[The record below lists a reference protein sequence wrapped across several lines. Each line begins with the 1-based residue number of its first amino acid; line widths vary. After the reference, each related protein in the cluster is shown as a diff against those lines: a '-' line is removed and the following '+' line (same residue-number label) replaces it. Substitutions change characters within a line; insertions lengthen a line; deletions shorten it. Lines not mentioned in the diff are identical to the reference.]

1 MNIIILGAGAIGSLY
16 GAKLSKLNDVTLV
29 ARKKHADK
37 INKNCLKITGVEN
50 KKYKLN
56 ASTKIKKI
64 DDNSLIVLSTKIYDS
79 EKAIRP
85 IKNLIKKKNIILCLQ
100 NGYGSEDIV
109 KKIIGKKCLVLRG
122 VTAVGTSFLKPGV
135 IKINNVG
142 YTAIEKSKK
151 SKEIVENF
159 SECGLKGHVA
169 KNIKEDVWKKLIL
182 NCVLNP
188 LTAILSIKNMTIYDS
203 RLESVRKHI
212 IMECI
217 NVANKDG
224 IKFNYKKISDMIDRI
239 RQSDNLSSMYQD
251 VLKGR
256 KTEID
261 YLNGA
266 VVELG
271 KKYNIKCPV
280 NESLVAMIK
289 FLENKY

>member
-188 LTAILSIKNMTIYDS
+188 ITAILKIKNMEIANKN
-203 RLESVRKHI
+203 LESLKKEI
-212 IMECI
+212 INECI
-217 NVANKDG
+217 KVAKKDG
-224 IKFNYKKISDMIDRI
+224 VNFKYHFIEEGINRI
-239 RQSDNLSSMYQD
+239 RKSDNLSSMYQD
-251 VLKGR
+251 ILKGR